1 MKTSEPPYIVIDMPL
16 NEKGEGPEMDQSK
29 VRCVMYQV
37 WDSNNVVVREYFSP
51 RKAEAVCRKMNE
63 YNNGKT

>member
-1 MKTSEPPYIVIDMPL
+1 MPL